1 MWDAIRAEIDAET
14 NRFTDHMI
22 RCCRD
27 YLDSNPRTKDLE
39 LDFKTAV
46 AFSIMLRVAH
56 QFDPVR
62 HALELEAGD
71 TAKLNRIAR
80 ARIDLQGWEHMADE
94 IEERAD
100 DLEDKIIADETAL
113 RPVE

>member
-27 YLDSNPRTKDLE
+27 YLDSDPRTKDLE
-39 LDFKTAV
+39 PDFKTAV
-46 AFSIMLRVAH
+46 AFSIMLRVTHHFAS
-56 QFDPVR
+56 VR
-62 HALELEAGD
+62 HASELEAGD
-71 TAKLNRIAR
+71 RAKLNRIAQ

-100 DLEDKIIADETAL
+100 GLEDEIIANETAL
-113 RPVE
+113 H